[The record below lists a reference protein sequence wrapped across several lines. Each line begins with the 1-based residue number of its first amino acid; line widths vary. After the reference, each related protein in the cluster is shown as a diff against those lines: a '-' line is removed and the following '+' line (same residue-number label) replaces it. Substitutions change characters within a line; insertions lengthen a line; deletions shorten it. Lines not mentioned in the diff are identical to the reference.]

1 MEGNSWERLIRTESN
16 GQSAIV
22 GIESENHD
30 SSLSSDDGG
39 IGAREERVRC
49 VLSELRHLASI
60 RSQCETALRQLP
72 SRSNERER
80 MRNRVLQIDSTL
92 NLVMVVV
99 EALDDYEPGLGS
111 IFQLSYT
118 IFQLSYIDNLTC
130 ERIGALLGVSKRT
143 VIRRRNHIVALVASD
158 DDLYNIIVG
167 DAA

>member
-1 MEGNSWERLIRTESN
+1 MEGNSWERPIRTERN

-22 GIESENHD
+22 GIEGENHG

-39 IGAREERVRC
+39 IGDREERVRC
-49 VLSELRHLASI
+49 VLSERRQLASI

-80 MRNRVLQIDSTL
+80 MRNRVLHIDSTL

-99 EALDDYEPGLGS
+99 EALDDCEPGLGS
-111 IFQLSYT
+111 

-143 VIRRRNHIVALVASD
+143 VIRRRNQIIALIASD
-158 DDLYNIIVG
+158 DDLYSIIVG

>member
-1 MEGNSWERLIRTESN
+1 MEGNSWERLIRTERN

-22 GIESENHD
+22 GIEGENHD
-30 SSLSSDDGG
+30 SSLSSDLSSDDGG

-80 MRNRVLQIDSTL
+80 MRNRVLHIDSTL

-99 EALDDYEPGLGS
+99 EALDDCEPGLGS
-111 IFQLSYT
+111 

-143 VIRRRNHIVALVASD
+143 VIRRRNHIIALIASD
-158 DDLYNIIVG
+158 DDLYSIIVG

>member
-1 MEGNSWERLIRTESN
+1 MEGNSWTRPIRPAQN
-16 GQSAIV
+16 GQPASVGIV
-22 GIESENHD
+22 GENHS
-30 SSLSSDDGG
+30 SSLSSDDVG

-80 MRNRVLQIDSTL
+80 MRNRVLHIDSTL

-99 EALDDYEPGLGS
+99 EALDDCEPGLGS
-111 IFQLSYT
+111 V
-118 IFQLSYIDNLTC
+118 FQLSYIDNLTC
-130 ERIGALLGVSKRT
+130 ERIGTLLGVSKRT
-143 VIRRRNHIVALVASD
+143 VIRRRNQIVALIASD
-158 DDLYNIIVG
+158 DNLYNIIVG

>member
-1 MEGNSWERLIRTESN
+1 MEGNSWERLIRSERN

-22 GIESENHD
+22 GTGGENHG
-30 SSLSSDDGG
+30 SSLSSDDVG

-49 VLSELRHLASI
+49 VLSELRYLASI

-80 MRNRVLQIDSTL
+80 MRNRVLHIDSRF

-99 EALDDYEPGLGS
+99 EALDDCEPGLGS
-111 IFQLSYT
+111 

-143 VIRRRNHIVALVASD
+143 VIRRRNQIVALIASD
-158 DDLYNIIVG
+158 DNLYNIIVG